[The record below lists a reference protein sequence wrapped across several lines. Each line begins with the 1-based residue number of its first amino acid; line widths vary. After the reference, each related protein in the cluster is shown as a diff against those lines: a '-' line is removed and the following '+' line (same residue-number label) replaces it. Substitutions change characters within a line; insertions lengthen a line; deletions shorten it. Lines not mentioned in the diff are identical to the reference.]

1 MKPLDIFNCSREIVT
16 RLNVSDETSGQSA
29 VKNLYFEWNVRTI
42 TCPVCVEP
50 VKPKQNIFSNPNQV
64 FFMPKRN
71 HCHCCPLSTFRPT
84 IWLLTSRTHLR
95 KKLCES
101 EQLKEEIKAWMT
113 FKSVKDNNVLMFEA
127 VLKWKRGLLSL
138 PAEITFQVSDFQLKD
153 RPPPRSLQIKCFL
166 IIIQFVITGS

>member
-1 MKPLDIFNCSREIVT
+1 MF
-16 RLNVSDETSGQSA
+16 SDETSGQSA
-29 VKNLYFEWNVRTI
+29 VKNHVFLMKCQDNYLPCLCRTSEAK
-42 TCPVCVEP
+42 TKHFP
-50 VKPKQNIFSNPNQV
+50 NPNQV

-84 IWLLTSRTHLR
+84 IGLLTSRTHLR